1 MIDAPTVTVVIPC
14 RNEEPFIGGCLDS
27 LMGTIYPLDKL
38 TVLVVDGMSDDT
50 TRSIVGSY
58 VRRTSFIRLVDNPER
73 GIPTALNIGLTQAKS
88 EIIMRMDAH
97 STYEPD
103 YITQCIEY
111 MHDYGADNVGGRFV
125 ITPRDDRLLSHSIAA
140 AYGHPFGVGNA
151 RYRLST
157 VDGKTAEPMW
167 EDVVPF
173 FACRREVFEKVGGF
187 NEKLARSEDVDF
199 SGRLK
204 QLGFRTLLVPSI
216 TIAYYP
222 KASMVSFLRHNLLNG
237 EWAILPI
244 KYTGSTPVKV
254 RHLAPLAFLTSLLLF
269 SVLSFVSTLF
279 LIPLVAIGGT
289 YLGAN
294 LYSSVTLGLRQT
306 SVRMVFLLPFV
317 FGGFHFSYGVGSLI
331 GIVKVLVSNPLA
343 FFRAPR
349 AA

>member
-27 LMGTIYPLDKL
+27 LMGTTYPLDKL
-38 TVLVVDGMSDDT
+38 TVLVVDGMSDDA
-50 TRSIVGSY
+50 TRDIIESY
-58 VRRTSFIRLVDNPER
+58 AKRSSFIRLVDNPER
-73 GIPTALNIGLTQAKS
+73 RIPNALNIGVAQAKG
-88 EIIMRMDAH
+88 EVIMRMDAH
-97 STYEPD
+97 STYESD
-103 YITQCIEY
+103 YIAQCIKY
-111 MHDYGADNVGGRFV
+111 MRDYGADNVGGRFV

-157 VDGKTAEPMW
+157 TDGKAAEPMW
-167 EDVVPF
+167 EDVVSF
-173 FACRREVFEKVGGF
+173 FACRREVFEQVGGF

-199 SGRLK
+199 SRRLT

-222 KASMVSFLRHNLLNG
+222 RTSLVSFLRHNLLNG

-254 RHLAPLAFLTSLLLF
+254 RHLAPLALLTSLLLF
-269 SVLSFVSTLF
+269 SVLSFVSILF
-279 LIPLVAIGGT
+279 LLPLVAIGGT

-294 LYSSVTLGLRQT
+294 LYSSVTLGLRQRNI
-306 SVRMVFLLPFV
+306 RMIFLLPFV
-317 FGGFHFSYGVGSLI
+317 FGGFHFSYGAGSLI
-331 GIVKVLVSNPLA
+331 GIFKVLISNPLA

-349 AA
+349 AG